1 MDLDIHNYNVQEL
14 KDLLKLKK
22 SYTED
27 DINFNSYEF
36 KKKVMERNNISSEK
50 KEEIIS
56 FLKLCVKVLKNDLE
70 KKNFK
75 KMLEESK
82 FKKILKNQD
91 KIIKNQERILQD
103 RDIIVKKI
111 ENILELVNKKKIV
124 L

>member
-1 MDLDIHNYNVQEL
+1 M
-14 KDLLKLKK
+14 
-22 SYTED
+22 
-27 DINFNSYEF
+27 
-36 KKKVMERNNISSEK
+36 KKKRKLSV
-50 KEEIIS
+50 

-111 ENILELVNKKKIV
+111 ENILELVNKKENRTII
-124 L
+124 